1 MWRIIGGAAITACAA
16 MTLLSRSV
24 MTPGVSPTFL
34 MLYWGAWLALL
45 LVAMYCVWIDLRYLR
60 AQFLAEE
67 SHLFRETLA
76 EESFRKALIEAQ
88 REMIKEDQQGPPA
101 G

>member
-1 MWRIIGGAAITACAA
+1 
-16 MTLLSRSV
+16 
-24 MTPGVSPTFL
+24 
-34 MLYWGAWLALL
+34 
-45 LVAMYCVWIDLRYLR
+45 MYCVWIDLRYLR

-101 G
+101 T